1 MSSAPDNAVPAL
13 ADEVPTA
20 APTAAPLAGPVDRAS
35 LGTDI
40 ALVASFAA
48 FIAVCSLVPG
58 IPVGDLGVPIT
69 LQTFAVV
76 LAGLVLGWRRGGLA
90 ALLYVVVGLA
100 GVPIFAE
107 GVGGVS
113 VLAGGSAGYLLAFP
127 FGAAAAG
134 ALGSLAIRWS
144 APGTTAGP
152 RWRFPFLSLAAI
164 AASLLVIHVAG
175 IAVLMARFD
184 MSLHAALVTDAAYIP
199 GDVIKSVLAAAVT
212 VGIFQAFPDMLRSRR

>member
-1 MSSAPDNAVPAL
+1 MSSAPDNAVPTL
-13 ADEVPTA
+13 ADADATPAE
-20 APTAAPLAGPVDRAS
+20 PLAGPVGRAS

-48 FIAVCSLVPG
+48 FIAVCSIVPG
-58 IPVGDLGVPIT
+58 IPVGDVGVPIT

-90 ALLYVVVGLA
+90 ALLYVAIGLA
-100 GVPIFAE
+100 GVPVFAE
-107 GVGGVS
+107 GLGGVA

-134 ALGSLAIRWS
+134 ALGSLALRWS

-152 RWRFPFLSLAAI
+152 GWRFPFLSLAGV

-175 IAVLMARFD
+175 VAVLMARFD
-184 MSLHAALVTDAAYIP
+184 MSLRAALAADAPFIP

-212 VGIFQAFPDMLRSRR
+212 LAIFKAFPDMLRTRR